1 MSEKRRTVV
10 PFERPAAYWATRAR
24 RHYAPSRLPDA
35 ARLMRKALEKSGDGN
50 MALELSQIYGGM
62 GCFTAAER
70 ALVKA
75 VFQNG
80 LTGGACYLIACCALN
95 RDEEELGERALEMSL
110 RLDPD
115 GPYADQAQDMLE
127 EYPWQDWN
135 DPPRGARGRSLCFR
149 ARQALMENDPRRAL
163 ALAQKA
169 WARGKSP
176 DAALLMGVLLNT
188 PQASLPY
195 LTYAA
200 HHMPGRVKPH
210 LLLALNY
217 ARAGRREDARRRLLL
232 ARLLCTS
239 VSQAEQYCETAWQAG
254 FPDLAL
260 DLCRALL
267 AQSPA
272 SADYLRLKYLSL
284 LHAGDEAGARRALAT
299 LLEIDPDDASALW
312 YSRHPE
318 DRRLFPGRLLHLG
331 VLAARLGPP
340 PERLRAGPLNRLLHL
355 LVMALRDR
363 VDTETIYRLAPPLWR
378 RLSPAEKRA
387 CDDRTSPA
395 PLAIALCLLLRTGQE
410 EEARRLYAASP
421 NKKRIGRLLRKLD
434 APKE

>member
-10 PFERPAAYWATRAR
+10 PFERSAAYWATRAR

-135 DPPRGARGRSLCFR
+135 DPPRGARSRTLCFY
-149 ARQALMENDPRRAL
+149 ARQSLMENNPRRAL
-163 ALAQKA
+163 ALARKA

-176 DAALLMGVLLNT
+176 DAALLIGVLLNT

-217 ARAGRREDARRRLLL
+217 ARAGRREDARRQLLL
-232 ARLLCTS
+232 ARLLCSS

-254 FPDLAL
+254 FPDLAV
-260 DLCRALL
+260 DLSRALL

-272 SADYLRLKYLSL
+272 SAVSL
-284 LHAGDEAGARRALAT
+284 LHAGDDAGARRALAT

-312 YSRHPE
+312 YSRHPD

-331 VLAARLGPP
+331 ILAARMGPL
-340 PERLRAGPLNRLLHL
+340 PERLRPGPLNRLLHL

-363 VDTETIYRLAPPLWR
+363 VDTETIYHLAPSLWR

-387 CDDRTSPA
+387 CDNRTSPA
-395 PLAIALCLLLRTGQE
+395 PLAIALCLLLRTGQGA
-410 EEARRLYAASP
+410 EARRLYAASP
-421 NKKRIGRLLRKLD
+421 NKKRIGRLLRKLN